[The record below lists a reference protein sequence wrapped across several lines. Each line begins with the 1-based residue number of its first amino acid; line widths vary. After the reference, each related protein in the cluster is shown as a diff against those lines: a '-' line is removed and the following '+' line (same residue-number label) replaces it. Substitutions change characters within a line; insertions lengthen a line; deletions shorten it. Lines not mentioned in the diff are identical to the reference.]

1 MAPLRVWRDSLA
13 GRGGT
18 LVLARV
24 PRSLGGRPAAA
35 LTAAS
40 LLAAMLLGMLLLGWM
55 LPRRAEAQFFTRPE
69 TTVVQRQIPVLQPP
83 PVTFAYPEH
92 ETLTYSVDW
101 RVFKTGLAVF
111 HLDQVGG
118 VLKIAAT
125 ADTIGAVNLLFPVVD
140 GFQSGFNVKTGCST
154 GFDKQT
160 QEGRR
165 KIASD
170 LSFDYANGK
179 QTLNERNLVKGTQK
193 VLVTNIPACVSDSL
207 SAMFY
212 VQSQSLEPGQT
223 FYFPLADAMRTVTV
237 GMKVED
243 REEIRTPAGTFE
255 TIKVQPTADEGVVKN
270 RGSIWIW
277 YTDDERHLPVQMQA
291 QLFWGTITFHLQSMD
306 SN

>member
-1 MAPLRVWRDSLA
+1 MAPWRVWRDSLA
-13 GRGGT
+13 GMGGR
-18 LVLARV
+18 LVLVRV
-24 PRSLGGRPAAA
+24 PCLLGWRPAAA
-35 LTAAS
+35 LSSAATAA
-40 LLAAMLLGMLLLGWM
+40 LGMLLLGWM
-55 LPRRAEAQFFTRPE
+55 LPRQANAQFFTRPE
-69 TTVVQRQIPVLQPP
+69 PPAAQRQIPVLQPP
-83 PVTFAYPEH
+83 PTTFTYPEH

-111 HLDQVGG
+111 HLDQTGG

-193 VLVTNIPACVSDSL
+193 VLVTNIPACVTDSL

-212 VQSQSLEPGQT
+212 VQSQNLEPGQT

-237 GMKVED
+237 GMKVEG
-243 REEIRTPAGTFE
+243 REEITTPAGTFE

-277 YTDDERHLPVQMQA
+277 YTDDDRRLPVQMQA
-291 QLFWGTITFHLQSMD
+291 QLFWGTITFHLQSVA

>member
-1 MAPLRVWRDSLA
+1 MALVKAAWPAGNRPATELA
-13 GRGGT
+13 T
-18 LVLARV
+18 AVLV
-24 PRSLGGRPAAA
+24 AAA
-35 LTAAS
+35 LVGV
-40 LLAAMLLGMLLLGWM
+40 LLIGWV
-55 LPRRAEAQFFTRPE
+55 LPRQAEAQFFTRPE
-69 TTVVQRQIPVLQPP
+69 AAVAQRPIPVLQPP
-83 PVTFAYPEH
+83 AITYFYPQH

-101 RVFKTGLAVF
+101 RVFTTGTAVF
-111 HLDQVGG
+111 HLDQVGD
-118 VLKIAAT
+118 LMKISAT

-170 LSFDYANGK
+170 LSFDYAHGK
-179 QTLNERNLVKGTQK
+179 QTLDERNLVKGTER
-193 VLVTNIPACVSDSL
+193 VLTTNIPACVTDSL

-212 VQSQSLEPGQT
+212 VQSQTLTPGQT

-237 GMKVED
+237 GMKVEN
-243 REEIRTPAGTFE
+243 REEIKTPAGTFE

-277 YTDDERHLPVQMQA
+277 YTDDARHLPVQMQA
-291 QLFWGTITFHLQSMD
+291 RLFWGTITFHLLSVD
-306 SN
+306 AK

>member
-1 MAPLRVWRDSLA
+1 MALVKAAWPAGNRPATELA
-13 GRGGT
+13 T
-18 LVLARV
+18 AVLV
-24 PRSLGGRPAAA
+24 AAA
-35 LTAAS
+35 LVGV
-40 LLAAMLLGMLLLGWM
+40 LLIGWV
-55 LPRRAEAQFFTRPE
+55 LPRQAEAQFFTRPE
-69 TTVVQRQIPVLQPP
+69 AAVAQRPIPVLQPP
-83 PVTFAYPEH
+83 AITYFYPQR

-101 RVFKTGLAVF
+101 RVFTTGTAVF
-111 HLDQVGG
+111 HLDQVGD
-118 VLKIAAT
+118 LMKISAT

-170 LSFDYANGK
+170 LSFDYAHGK
-179 QTLNERNLVKGTQK
+179 QTLDERNLVKGTER
-193 VLVTNIPACVSDSL
+193 VLTTNIPACVTDSL

-212 VQSQSLEPGQT
+212 VQSQTLTPGQT

-237 GMKVED
+237 GMKVEN
-243 REEIRTPAGTFE
+243 REEIKTPAGTFE

-277 YTDDERHLPVQMQA
+277 YTDDARHLPVQMQA
-291 QLFWGTITFHLQSMD
+291 RLFWGTITFHLLSVD
-306 SN
+306 AK